1 MPPPRSICRHCA
13 AAACGSSAPSS
24 AGWPRGRRRSAAW
37 PSRTP
42 SSRRSARSWKQNN
55 GPAHLFAEVA
65 LNVPL
70 HAGDRVFTFGIPQS
84 LEPRIS
90 LGSPVRVPFGRHTSL
105 GFVVRLAE
113 QVDRRVRL
121 IAAVE
126 DRLPMLPE
134 DLVALAWWMAG
145 HYVCAVGVAGAVM
158 PPPAAAARRKKKGGT
173 TPVVRAAARR
183 PRAPPPAA

>member
-1 MPPPRSICRHCA
+1 MGESQITSHE
-13 AAACGSSAPSS
+13 SPSG
-24 AGWPRGRRRSAAW
+24 A
-37 PSRTP
+37 
-42 SSRRSARSWKQNN
+42 
-55 GPAHLFAEVA
+55 FAEVA

-84 LEPRIS
+84 LAPRIS
-90 LGSPVRVPFGRHTSL
+90 LGTPVRVPFGRHTSL

-145 HYVCAVGVAGAVM
+145 HYVCAVGEAVAALLPPVAAALRKKKDEPLRFLQTPRPGPPR
-158 PPPAAAARRKKKGGT
+158 PPPARGG
-173 TPVVRAAARR
+173 AH
-183 PRAPPPAA
+183 PREEPPDV

>member
-1 MPPPRSICRHCA
+1 MTVSRSPFP
-13 AAACGSSAPSS
+13 GS
-24 AGWPRGRRRSAAW
+24 
-37 PSRTP
+37 
-42 SSRRSARSWKQNN
+42 
-55 GPAHLFAEVA
+55 GPVFAEVA

-90 LGSPVRVPFGRHTSL
+90 LGTPVRVPFGRHTSL

-145 HYVCAVGVAGAVM
+145 HYVCAVGEAVAAM
-158 PPPAAAARRKKKGGT
+158 LPPVAAGLRKKKGEPLLFVPPPR
-173 TPVVRAAARR
+173 PV
-183 PRAPPPAA
+183 PPAPPPTRGGG

>member
-1 MPPPRSICRHCA
+1 MGESQITSHE
-13 AAACGSSAPSS
+13 SPSG
-24 AGWPRGRRRSAAW
+24 A
-37 PSRTP
+37 
-42 SSRRSARSWKQNN
+42 
-55 GPAHLFAEVA
+55 FAEVA

-90 LGSPVRVPFGRHTSL
+90 LGTPVRVPFGRQTSL

-126 DRLPMLPE
+126 DRLPVLPD

-145 HYVCAVGVAGAVM
+145 HYVCTVGEAVAAMLPPFAAALRRTKGDPVVFVQPHGPVPEASSPTGGGAHRRTDPRTGAVVGGGARVDAY
-158 PPPAAAARRKKKGGT
+158 AAAVRWSVGGDSGRI
-173 TPVVRAAARR
+173 VR
-183 PRAPPPAA
+183 

>member
-1 MPPPRSICRHCA
+1 MGESQITSHE
-13 AAACGSSAPSS
+13 SPSG
-24 AGWPRGRRRSAAW
+24 A
-37 PSRTP
+37 
-42 SSRRSARSWKQNN
+42 
-55 GPAHLFAEVA
+55 FAEVA

-70 HAGDRVFTFGIPQS
+70 HAGDRVFTFGIPES

-90 LGSPVRVPFGRHTSL
+90 LGTPVRVPFGRHTSL

-145 HYVCAVGVAGAVM
+145 HYVCAVGEAVGAQLAPRAAGPREKQGGAPLFRPT
-158 PPPAAAARRKKKGGT
+158 PPPG
-173 TPVVRAAARR
+173 
-183 PRAPPPAA
+183 PPG